1 MQRGNPA
8 GKAVRYHGP
17 HLIKIKVKI
26 QKAVRAL
33 PPSRPWRGGSGEAL
47 KQVLFAKGGTALSQ
61 RGVCQC
67 ATIAS
72 MP

>member
-1 MQRGNPA
+1 MQRGNA
-8 GKAVRYHGP
+8 EGKAIRYLSP
-17 HLIKIKVKI
+17 HLIKIKVKNAERRKHYG
-26 QKAVRAL
+26 KAAL
-33 PPSRPWRGGSGEAL
+33 GAVARPTL
-47 KQVLFAKGGTALSQ
+47 LQMLFAKGGTALSQ

>member
-1 MQRGNPA
+1 MQRGNA
-8 GKAVRYHGP
+8 EGKATRYLSP
-17 HLIKIKVKI
+17 HLIEIKAKM
-26 QKAVRAL
+26 QKAESIIFG
-33 PPSRPWRGGSGEAL
+33 PPSARWFCRRPL
-47 KQVLFAKGGTALSQ
+47 QVLFAKGGTALSQ